1 MIIDLILDRR
11 GGVAYDPA
19 EFYNDVRG
27 YVDIFPDTNSGSIA
41 AALEGDCEQRV
52 KLELCLY
59 VLDGGYNPEICDY
72 INSVSWL
79 PDWWDRN

>member
-19 EFYNDVRG
+19 EFAA
-27 YVDIFPDTNSGSIA
+27 YVHEDIEIFPESGAASID
-41 AALEGDCEQRV
+41 AALGGDCEQHV
-52 KLELCLY
+52 KHELCAY

>member
-11 GGVAYDPA
+11 GGVAYDPQQ
-19 EFYNDVRG
+19 FYFDV
-27 YVDIFPDTNSGSIA
+27 
-41 AALEGDCEQRV
+41 LEYREIWP
-52 KLELCLY
+52 ELSDPITRA
-59 VLDGGYNPEICDY
+59 LDGGTEEDVKRELCKYVTENGYSPEICDY